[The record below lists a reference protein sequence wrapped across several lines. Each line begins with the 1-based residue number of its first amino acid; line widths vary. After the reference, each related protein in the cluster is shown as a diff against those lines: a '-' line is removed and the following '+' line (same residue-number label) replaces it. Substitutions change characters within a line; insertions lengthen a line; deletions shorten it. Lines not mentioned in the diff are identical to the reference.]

1 MRFKFGEKINSFKE
15 ADTLEIKNKTLNML
29 SLA

>member
-15 ADTLEIKNKTLNML
+15 ADTLEIKNKGF
-29 SLA
+29 SEQAVH